1 MSEVN
6 IWPIMPKSEISREKS
21 EIIPR
26 TELDIPRMAELE
38 TIFEIFYNGKL
49 KKPWFK
55 KKENL
60 KK

>member
-1 MSEVN
+1 
-6 IWPIMPKSEISREKS
+6 MPKSETSREEL

-49 KKPWFK
+49 KKI
-55 KKENL
+55 L
-60 KK
+60 I